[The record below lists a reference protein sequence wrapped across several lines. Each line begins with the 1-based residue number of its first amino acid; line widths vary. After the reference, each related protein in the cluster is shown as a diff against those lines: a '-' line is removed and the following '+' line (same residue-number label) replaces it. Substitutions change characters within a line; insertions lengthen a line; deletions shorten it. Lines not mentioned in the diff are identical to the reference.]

1 MLQRLKQK
9 TLSLF
14 GSASGGAGF
23 LGSVPSS
30 CHNLCTGFISLASLF
45 GISLSGMPL
54 AFLPAYSTYF
64 WTAALLFLILMAFLH
79 FKKHSVSRNALTLNL
94 GLVLLGIPFFKSL
107 KIFYW
112 VLGGAV
118 LLATLFFFIR
128 EKYARKLNITY
139 LYK

>member
-1 MLQRLKQK
+1 MGMKTLTLKITSCETKTRYLSNTQLTNNMLQRLKQK

-79 FKKHSVSRNALTLNL
+79 KGESLLNGWALSALL
-94 GLVLLGIPFFKSL
+94 LV
-107 KIFYW
+107 
-112 VLGGAV
+112 AV
-118 LLATLFFFIR
+118 LVIV
-128 EKYARKLNITY
+128 NQ
-139 LYK
+139 